1 MNDPVDVLGRRV
13 GAGLVDLLVALIIFL
28 ALGAALGGAQTD
40 GSRVG
45 VQVQGLDA
53 VLVFGVILLYYGA
66 LEALTGQTIG
76 KRVFG
81 LRVVRAAD
89 GGKAGTGQIA
99 LRTLLR
105 LVDGLGA
112 YLVGLIVVLVT
123 GKRRARLGDLAGRTA
138 VVRA

>member
-1 MNDPVDVLGRRV
+1 VNDPTDVLGRRV
-13 GAGLVDLLVALIIFL
+13 GAGLVDLLVAFIIFL
-28 ALGAALGGAQTD
+28 GLGAALGGATD
-40 GSRVG
+40 EGSRVG

-53 VLVFGVILLYYGA
+53 VLVFGVILLYHGA

-81 LRVVRAAD
+81 LRVVRAD
-89 GGKAGTGQIA
+89 GGGKPGTGQIA
-99 LRTLLR
+99 LRTILR

-112 YLVGLIVVLVT
+112 YLLGLVVVIAT